1 MNLNDLDLGEFMQDV
16 GRSGV
21 TMMIKIDHERMRQG
35 GKPWTVLLSAPKLG
49 GSTVVRWD
57 LRTLE
62 ECLRAVVGKLEEIP
76 GDREWLELY
85 R

>member
-35 GKPWTVLLSAPKLG
+35 GKPWTVLLRPETRRFDRCPV
-49 GSTVVRWD
+49 GSPD
-57 LRTLE
+57 
-62 ECLRAVVGKLEEIP
+62 A
-76 GDREWLELY
+76 
-85 R
+85 